1 MSQWDIAAINKA
13 YPCGDGPEPTVEP
26 TTEPGTWEPT
36 GTMATTSEYWTED
49 ASTTEEYRSTT
60 REYTTEEPYTT
71 VPPIRVF
78 GGNMDLTGVSDY
90 GRIWTFV
97 PNTDLL
103 HAENLDTSKGECM
116 LNLRISVNLLI
127 LVWLM
132 AYFQNLT
139 PEDIENAKNAALLY
153 FKQPNY
159 DASCLVDRF
168 EWYPLSGQGNPEA
181 DPHNQG

>member
-1 MSQWDIAAINKA
+1 MTKTASLSQWDIAAINKA

-103 HAENLDTSKGECM
+103 HAENLDTSKGEWSP
-116 LNLRISVNLLI
+116 LNLKISVNLLHLSLANGI
-127 LVWLM
+127 FPKSYARRYRECKECRPSL
-132 AYFQNLT
+132 FQTAELRC
-139 PEDIENAKNAALLY
+139 IM
-153 FKQPNY
+153 
-159 DASCLVDRF
+159 SR
-168 EWYPLSGQGNPEA
+168 
-181 DPHNQG
+181 